1 MRRLLFLLFFLIACR
16 QKTVRLVA
24 AHDSAAGAFPL
35 SADQHVTGKL
45 HTGENTIYF
54 RFRVAE
60 QAMFRAELSAV
71 RGADTRLEILSS
83 RGDVL
88 HLADDHGSSIAEEMH
103 PVLLVPGDYLLR
115 LSATAELAEDFTLF
129 YRLFKAPA
137 DVEREPNNAP
147 ETATAV
153 AATHASGFYGA
164 EFFFDGKDKSREQ
177 DCFRFTATVEGKSRA
192 GFTLTGVDGY
202 TASLRVL
209 DKGGD
214 VLAAGE
220 TEKPGQLLS
229 VGPVAVP
236 VDRLLTVCVRA
247 TRRQPNASRDYY
259 DLDMRLTEAQV
270 KSESEPNNTVQT
282 AGEITAASMEGSIS
296 AVNDVDYF
304 YWQNRR
310 EYPVILR
317 AEVVSLTPQL
327 LKLEAG
333 VTPALRSFEGSA
345 EKSAVAD
352 NLRVDAGDRVAF
364 IIGCGKR
371 CNRKTFKPV
380 NYLLRLDESQATDEN
395 EFEPN
400 DSPDRAETLVDLT
413 QKWGFINPP
422 GDIDYYRL
430 TLSQN
435 GVRDVIVESRL
446 NCRLRLEHLRDGKSL
461 AISAGKGK
469 VIYNA
474 EFARDDLLR
483 LQCAGDTLSADRSYR
498 LSVNEP

>member
-1 MRRLLFLLFFLIACR
+1 
-16 QKTVRLVA
+16 
-24 AHDSAAGAFPL
+24 
-35 SADQHVTGKL
+35 
-45 HTGENTIYF
+45 
-54 RFRVAE
+54 
-60 QAMFRAELSAV
+60 
-71 RGADTRLEILSS
+71 
-83 RGDVL
+83 
-88 HLADDHGSSIAEEMH
+88 
-103 PVLLVPGDYLLR
+103 
-115 LSATAELAEDFTLF
+115 
-129 YRLFKAPA
+129 
-137 DVEREPNNAP
+137 
-147 ETATAV
+147 
-153 AATHASGFYGA
+153 
-164 EFFFDGKDKSREQ
+164 
-177 DCFRFTATVEGKSRA
+177 
-192 GFTLTGVDGY
+192 
-202 TASLRVL
+202 
-209 DKGGD
+209 
-214 VLAAGE
+214 
-220 TEKPGQLLS
+220 
-229 VGPVAVP
+229 
-236 VDRLLTVCVRA
+236 
-247 TRRQPNASRDYY
+247 
-259 DLDMRLTEAQV
+259 
-270 KSESEPNNTVQT
+270 VQT

-400 DSPDRAETLVDLT
+400 DSPDRAEALVDLT

-498 LSVNEP
+498 LSVSEP